1 VIPYAVKSTVVLAV
15 AAAIALMLRRRSA
28 AARHLVWTAAVAA
41 LLALPPAAWLMPA
54 LRLPSAPAG
63 PMAMFRV
70 LATGQGSSAAPAPSR
85 PGVPRAP
92 ETAPLGPSTL
102 GLGAVT
108 LIYAAGAA
116 LGLLQIL
123 AALANLRRLRRKS
136 RPFPD
141 AAVARELAAA
151 LGIDHPVEILE
162 APRGSMPM
170 TCGILRPAV
179 LMPAGAAEWGPERV
193 RVVLLHELAHVRR
206 GDVATHLLGRI
217 ALSLN
222 WWNPLAWFAWREF
235 VKERE
240 RATDDLV
247 LAAGERPS
255 DYAQHLLEI
264 ARGFKPA
271 PATAWA
277 ALAMA
282 RCSQLEGR
290 LVAILDARVN
300 RRPAGRRAALAAAAA
315 AVALAAPFAA
325 IQAQDP
331 SLPPDVDATMRA
343 AASQR
348 NYEMLDRAAA
358 AYEQR
363 GQFDLARRLLESAVA
378 IREQV
383 AGAGSAADVAGLV
396 NLGDIAAKQR
406 KPEDAASF
414 YRQALSYGDRRE
426 AAPAF
431 FFFGERAYAA
441 GDDAIAENLFDRLR
455 RLDPNGP
462 KTGPATMWLA
472 MIRERQGR
480 NTEAAAL
487 FQEAIGLE
495 SAQPYELSNTLNNY
509 AGFLRRQGRQDEAA
523 HLDQT
528 AAQVRRNALARLG
541 THVTSTPGVYR
552 VGNGVTGPRLLYKVE
567 PDYSQ
572 EARDAKYQGTVLVY
586 VEITP
591 DGRATNMQVVRGLG
605 MGLDEK
611 AIEAISKW
619 KFAPGTKDGVPVP
632 VAATIEVNFRL
643 L

>member
-15 AAAIALMLRRRSA
+15 AAGVALVLRRRSA

-54 LRLPSAPAG
+54 WRLPSAPAG

-70 LATGQGSSAAPAPSR
+70 LATGQGSATAPAPSR
-85 PGVPRAP
+85 PGIPPAP
-92 ETAPLGPSTL
+92 GSTPHSPSAR

-108 LIYAAGAA
+108 LLYAAGAA

-123 AALANLRRLRRKS
+123 VALANLRRLRRKS

-141 AAVARELAAA
+141 AGAARELAAA
-151 LGIDHPVEILE
+151 LGIEHPVEILE
-162 APRGSMPM
+162 AARGSMPM

-255 DYAQHLLEI
+255 EYAQHLLEI
-264 ARGFKPA
+264 ARGFEPTR
-271 PATAWA
+271 ATAWA

-282 RCSQLEGR
+282 RRSQLEGR
-290 LVAILDARVN
+290 LVAILDSRVN
-300 RRPAGRRAALAAAAA
+300 RRPAGRRAAMAAAAA

-331 SLPPDVDATMRA
+331 SLPPDVDATLRA

-348 NYEMLDRAAA
+348 NYDMLDRAAD
-358 AYEQR
+358 AYEEQ
-363 GQFDLARRLLESAVA
+363 GEFGLARRLLDEALT

-383 AGAGSAADVAGLV
+383 AGTGTAADAAGLV
-396 NLGDIAAKQR
+396 KLGDLAAK
-406 KPEDAASF
+406 
-414 YRQALSYGDRRE
+414 RQNTEEAEGFFRRALSFGDRPE
-426 AAPAF
+426 VAPAL
-431 FFFGERAYAA
+431 FFFGARAYAA
-441 GDDAIAENLFDRLR
+441 ADYANAESFFDRL
-455 RLDPNGP
+455 LSMDPSGP
-462 KTGPATMWLA
+462 KSGPATLWIA
-472 MIRERQGR
+472 MIREREG
-480 NTEAAAL
+480 NITEAAAL
-487 FQEAIGLE
+487 YQKAIAMEAN
-495 SAQPYELSNTLNNY
+495 QPFERADAMIRY
-509 AGFLRRQGRQDEAA
+509 AALLRHEGRPDEAA
-523 HLDQT
+523 ELEQS
-528 AAQVRRNALARLG
+528 AAAERTRAYLGAPPNSRL
-541 THVTSTPGVYR
+541 GVYR
-552 VGNGVTGPRLLYKVE
+552 VGNGVTPPRLLHKVE
-567 PDYSQ
+567 PDYSE
-572 EARDAKYQGTVLVY
+572 EARAAKYQGTVLVY
-586 VEITP
+586 AEIQP
-591 DGRATNMQVVRGLG
+591 DGTAANMHIVHSLG

-632 VAATIEVNFRL
+632 VAANIEVNFRL